1 MPILQVTIIFSLMF
15 LAVIIFKFPE
25 FGLVLCVVCGSYIKG
40 IIQPIIGTIDI
51 TVYLFIVTY
60 FSIFLHRSIKEKK
73 IFIPPLKI
81 NIWMSLFVMIL
92 LGSLLYTPL
101 PKQGIEI
108 FFRFIVLDVSMMYM
122 VYIWAI
128 DTDKI
133 ERILY
138 IFSGISITY
147 GLLLAIAIFFS
158 NNNYFYNYRGA
169 FISTAPIA
177 VAINLAAGIL
187 ITLLVKNLIKQ
198 KHIRGLLTL
207 LAILSTVALITL
219 NSRGPLIAFICGVF
233 SIIFLIGKER
243 KKYIFLFI
251 KLVGALSIIF
261 IFIPKEYTSRYS
273 LITNLESSSISARL
287 SAWRFVVDHF
297 SEWFF
302 KGAGLFGYA
311 YYYPEN
317 TTYSIFGSYPHNIFL
332 DVFADVG
339 FFGLLFFLGII
350 GFIFYKGFKMCSVE
364 DYKFRILGLS
374 SFIAFIVFMINAFFS
389 TSLIN
394 TRPIWFFGGLILSLG
409 HIWRKDNIF
418 SKEENI
424 RTYID

>member
-25 FGLVLCVVCGSYIKG
+25 VGLVLCVVGGSYIKG
-40 IIQPIIGTIDI
+40 IIQPIIGAIDI
-51 TVYLFIVTY
+51 TAYLFIVTY
-60 FSIFLHRSIKEKK
+60 FSIFLHRSIKKKK
-73 IFIPPLKI
+73 ILIPPPEI
-81 NIWMSLFVMIL
+81 NIWISLFIMML

-108 FFRFIVLDVSMMYM
+108 FFRFTFLDVSMMYM

-147 GLLLAIAIFFS
+147 GLLLVIAIFFL

-169 FISTAPIA
+169 FISTPPIA

-187 ITLLVKNLIKQ
+187 ITLLVKNLIEQ

-207 LAILSTVALITL
+207 LAILSTIALIAL
-219 NSRGPLIAFICGVF
+219 NSRGPLIAFLGGVF

-243 KKYIFLFI
+243 KKYIFLFL
-251 KLVGALSIIF
+251 KLAGALSIIF
-261 IFIPKEYTSRYS
+261 IFLPKEYTSRYS
-273 LITNLESSSISARL
+273 LLTNLESSSISARL

-311 YYYPEN
+311 YYSYPEN
-317 TTYSIFGSYPHNIFL
+317 TTYSIFGNYPHNIFL

-339 FFGLLFFLGII
+339 FFGLLFFLGTI
-350 GFIFYKGFKMCSVE
+350 GFLFYKGFKICRITN
-364 DYKFRILGLS
+364 YRFRILSLS
-374 SFIAFIVFMINAFFS
+374 SFIAFIVFMINALFS
-389 TSLIN
+389 ASLIGS
-394 TRPIWFFGGLILSLG
+394 RPIWFFGGIILSLG
-409 HIWRKDNIF
+409 HIWRKDNEF
-418 SKEENI
+418 LKEENI
-424 RTYID
+424 

>member
-15 LAVIIFKFPE
+15 LAFIIFKFPE
-25 FGLVLCVVCGSYIKG
+25 VGLVLCVVSGSYIKG
-40 IIQPIIGTIDI
+40 IIQPIIGAIDI
-51 TVYLFIVTY
+51 TAYLFIVTY
-60 FSIFLHRSIKEKK
+60 FSIFLHRSIKEKN
-73 IFIPPLKI
+73 ILVPPLKI
-81 NIWMSLFVMIL
+81 NIWISLFIMML

-101 PKQGIEI
+101 PKQGIETL
-108 FFRFIVLDVSMMYM
+108 FRFTVLDVSMIYM

-133 ERILY
+133 KRILY
-138 IFSGISITY
+138 IFSGISVIY
-147 GLLLAIAIFFS
+147 GLLLLIAIFFS

-187 ITLLVKNLIKQ
+187 IALLVKNLIKQ
-198 KHIRGLLTL
+198 KYIRGLLTL
-207 LAILSTVALITL
+207 LAMLAVVSLITT
-219 NSRGPLIAFICGVF
+219 NSRGPLIAFLGGVF

-243 KKYIFLFI
+243 KKYIFLFL
-251 KLVGALSIIF
+251 KLAGALSIIF
-261 IFIPKEYTSRYS
+261 IFLPKEYTSRYS

-311 YYYPEN
+311 YYYYPEN

-332 DVFADVG
+332 DVFSHAGV
-339 FFGLLFFLGII
+339 FALLIFIWIIAFL
-350 GFIFYKGFKMCSVE
+350 FCKGFKIC
-364 DYKFRILGLS
+364 RITNYE
-374 SFIAFIVFMINAFFS
+374 F
-389 TSLIN
+389 
-394 TRPIWFFGGLILSLG
+394 
-409 HIWRKDNIF
+409 HI
-418 SKEENI
+418 
-424 RTYID
+424 Y

>member
-15 LAVIIFKFPE
+15 LAVVIFKFPE
-25 FGLVLCVVCGSYIKG
+25 VGLVLCVVSGSYIKG

-51 TVYLFIVTY
+51 TAYLFIVTY

-73 IFIPPLKI
+73 VFVPPPKI
-81 NIWMSLFVMIL
+81 NIWMSLFVMML

-108 FFRFIVLDVSMMYM
+108 FFRFTVLDVSMMYM

-133 ERILY
+133 KRILY

-147 GLLLAIAIFFS
+147 GLLLVIAIFFS

-207 LAILSTVALITL
+207 LAILSTIALIAL
-219 NSRGPLIAFICGVF
+219 NSRGPLIAFLCGVF
-233 SIIFLIGKER
+233 SIIFLIGEER
-243 KKYIFLFI
+243 KKYIFLFL

-302 KGAGLFGYA
+302 TGAGLFGYA

-350 GFIFYKGFKMCSVE
+350 GFIFYKGFKMCRIE

-409 HIWRKDNIF
+409 HIWKKDNIF
-418 SKEENI
+418 SKEESI